1 MSLKATSHNQVEK
14 RKPKSAITSE
24 AEITVNMV
32 LQVKIV
38 NFSIQKSVSG
48 TKRVEMEKLDALEV
62 KIVSFFTKKFAE
74 V

>member
-38 NFSIQKSVSG
+38 NFSIQKSASG
-48 TKRVEMEKLDALEV
+48 TKRVEMEKLDALLV
-62 KIVSFFTKKFAE
+62 KIVSFFTKIFAK